1 MAQYHD
7 YYAKFRGSLL
17 FRWWIWRYI
26 GTMGWLRLFNGCF
39 TQIANIRLSKTKLIM
54 SVIYISCGWDRLR
67 IGWSAGCLYI
77 LYMHGVGC
85 QIEPV
90 PPTCSKV
97 SFSSVDR
104 VCSVQL
110 LPHGWK
116 IRNLDFGTSLQITE
130 KVDPNMNL
138 SPQMSLTCLH
148 HYKHWNLIR
157 ILRE

>member
-7 YYAKFRGSLL
+7 YDAKFRGSLL
-17 FRWWIWRYI
+17 YRWWIWRYI

-39 TQIANIRLSKTKLIM
+39 TQIANIRLSKTKLIV

-97 SFSSVDR
+97 SFTSVDW

-110 LPHGWK
+110 LLGGWVDGQEFGFWD
-116 IRNLDFGTSLQITE
+116 ISSNNGESWPQHESFSRNVIDFHL
-130 KVDPNMNL
+130 
-138 SPQMSLTCLH
+138 
-148 HYKHWNLIR
+148 YKHWNLIGD
-157 ILRE
+157 LRD